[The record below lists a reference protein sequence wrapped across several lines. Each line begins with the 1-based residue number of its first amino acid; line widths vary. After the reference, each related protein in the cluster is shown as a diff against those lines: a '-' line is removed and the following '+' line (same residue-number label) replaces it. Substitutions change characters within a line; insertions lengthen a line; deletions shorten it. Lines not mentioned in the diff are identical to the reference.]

1 MKKPIYYTIKDGDDL
16 WIIARKYGVTI
27 GEIIKLNNLEKIRK
41 FSKGDRIRVI

>member
-1 MKKPIYYTIKDGDDL
+1 MKKPIYYTIKEGDDL
-16 WIIARKYGVTI
+16 GIIARKYVVTI